1 MSNVC
6 RGGAAYTVR
15 ILLLLMVVLDFIAM
29 MASVRS
35 TGGFDTTQYGWY
47 VPLSPSGVNLTPI
60 SLHPLY
66 IAPELC
72 LDYLSIA

>member
-1 MSNVC
+1 M
-6 RGGAAYTVR
+6 R
-15 ILLLLMVVLDFIAM
+15 ILLLLLVVLDFIAM

-66 IAPELC
+66 IVHKLC